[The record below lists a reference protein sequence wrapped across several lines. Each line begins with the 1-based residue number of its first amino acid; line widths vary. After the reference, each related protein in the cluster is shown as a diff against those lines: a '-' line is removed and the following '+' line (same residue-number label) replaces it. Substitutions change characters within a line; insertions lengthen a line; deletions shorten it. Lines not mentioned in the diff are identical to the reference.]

1 MSLAADAFSVLVFDL
16 AHTGEPEAEGR
27 VEGFPTVAA
36 ARAYAEARIRASVE
50 ELRANDQ
57 TPAELRSL
65 CLVYGEDCPVLDD
78 GFCGRDHLDRYVATP
93 ATIQEQDWPALAPA
107 PQPGD
112 T

>member
-1 MSLAADAFSVLVFDL
+1 MSPAADAFSVLVFDL

-57 TPAELRSL
+57 TPAELRSFWH
-65 CLVYGEDCPVLDD
+65 VYGEDCLVLN
-78 GFCGRDHLDRYVATP
+78 GFCGGDHLDRYVATP
-93 ATIQEQDWPALAPA
+93 ATIQKQDWPALAPA
-107 PQPGD
+107 LQPGD
-112 T
+112 A